1 MTSLGRRP
9 AGNPFE
15 IRRSWIEEEKES
27 RGEKRTSKLSVPKK
41 TILVLVLKMA
51 MDVCPESKE
60 QRERER
66 GFKGWFLG
74 WKVEELF

>member
-27 RGEKRTSKLSVPKK
+27 RGEKRTSKLSVQK

-51 MDVCPESKE
+51 MDVCLESKE

-66 GFKGWFLG
+66 EGLRSGFFL
-74 WKVEELF
+74 LFVVCYQ

>member
-15 IRRSWIEEEKES
+15 IRRSWIEEEEES
-27 RGEKRTSKLSVPKK
+27 RGEKRTSKLSVQKK

-51 MDVCPESKE
+51 MDVCLESKE
-60 QRERER
+60 QREREGLR
-66 GFKGWFLG
+66 GGFWAGK
-74 WKVEELF
+74 

>member
-1 MTSLGRRP
+1 M
-9 AGNPFE
+9 
-15 IRRSWIEEEKES
+15 
-27 RGEKRTSKLSVPKK
+27 TSKLSVQKK

-51 MDVCPESKE
+51 MDVCLESKE